1 MMDLWFAEEW
11 SKDTKFSIK
20 VKKHLYTEN
29 TGLQQID
36 FFESGEY
43 GRFFT
48 LDGCIMLT
56 EKDEFI
62 YHEMITH
69 VPLAV
74 NPEIKNVL
82 IIGAGDGGTLRE
94 LTRYKSIEKIDM
106 VEIDRRVVEL
116 CKEYLPS
123 VASKFDDSR
132 LNLYFEDGV
141 KFVEESQEKY
151 DLIVVD
157 STDPIL
163 VGEGLFTENFYRNCY
178 KILSDS
184 GILVNQHESPFYE
197 KFSKEMK
204 KAHDKLKKI
213 FPIATVY
220 QIHQPTYSSGHW
232 MLGFAS
238 KGLNPVIDHKTEKW
252 KKFELVTK
260 YYNSNIHKGA
270 FALPNYVIELLN
282 K

>member
-1 MMDLWFAEEW
+1 MMDLWFVEEW
-11 SKDTKFSIK
+11 SRDTKFSIK
-20 VKKHLYTEN
+20 VKKHLYTED
-29 TGLQQID
+29 TGFQQID
-36 FFESGEY
+36 FFESEEY

-48 LDGCIMLT
+48 LDGYIMLT

-69 VPLAV
+69 VPMAV
-74 NPEIKNVL
+74 NPDIKNVL

-94 LTRYKSIEKIDM
+94 LTRYESIEKIDM

-123 VASKFDDSR
+123 VASKFNDSR

-141 KFVEESQEKY
+141 KFVSESQNKY
-151 DLIVVD
+151 DLIIVD

-163 VGEGLFTENFYRNCY
+163 VGEGLFTDDFYRNCY
-178 KILSDS
+178 KILSDN

-213 FPIATVY
+213 FPVATVY

-238 KGLNPVIDHKTEKW
+238 KGLNPMEVQKEEWEK
-252 KKFELVTK
+252 FGLTTK
-260 YYNSNIHKGA
+260 YYNSNIHKGS
-270 FALPNYVIELLN
+270 FALPNYVVELLN